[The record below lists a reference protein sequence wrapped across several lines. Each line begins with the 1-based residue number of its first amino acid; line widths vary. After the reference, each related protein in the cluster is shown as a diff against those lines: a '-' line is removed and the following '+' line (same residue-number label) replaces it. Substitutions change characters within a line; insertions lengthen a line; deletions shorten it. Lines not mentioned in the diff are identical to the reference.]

1 MFLAKLDIRKAS
13 DSVYQEAMARQV
25 EIDVGEVAN
34 MPWEARAWVT
44 LLRAGE
50 MTIDFRG
57 ETFVLS
63 QTNGVRHG
71 SPDSP
76 IAFGRIVSKDLE
88 GLLMLLVG
96 ISPPLATLRPKTG
109 EATWMTRTSGP

>member
-63 QTNGVRHG
+63 QTNGVRQG

-76 IAFGRIVSKDLE
+76 IAFGRK
-88 GLLMLLVG
+88 
-96 ISPPLATLRPKTG
+96 RPGGVHYCCSWGQAHYWQPSARRRGKLHG
-109 EATWMTRTSGP
+109 